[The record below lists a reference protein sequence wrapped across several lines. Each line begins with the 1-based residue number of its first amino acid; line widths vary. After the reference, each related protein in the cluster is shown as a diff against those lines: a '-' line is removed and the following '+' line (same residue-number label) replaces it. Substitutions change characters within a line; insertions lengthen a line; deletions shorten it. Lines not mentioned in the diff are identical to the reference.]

1 MRLIPAVIALA
12 AAMALAAPA
21 PADDG
26 QQDQATSAICTASDL
41 SESIPHIV
49 EQLGQG
55 DPRWNPFRAQQK
67 VMVTV
72 LGWSIIA
79 RS

>member
-1 MRLIPAVIALA
+1 MAENACVTAVNAVNSAVPYAWLLIP
-12 AAMALAAPA
+12 
-21 PADDG
+21 
-26 QQDQATSAICTASDL
+26 Q
-41 SESIPHIV
+41 IV

-72 LGWSIIA
+72 LGGDCS
-79 RS
+79 